1 MATQE
6 LKIVR
11 ILLVGD
17 RKSVAAWLRNYS
29 MQVIGSCAEM
39 PKKNEGKGFFGGGE
53 GACWL
58 ELYNCLAW
66 DMKESIFIYSAC

>member
-17 RKSVAAWLRNYS
+17 RKSVAARLRNYS

-39 PKKNEGKGFFGGGE
+39 PKENEGKGFFLGGGRV
-53 GACWL
+53 GWN
-58 ELYNCLAW
+58 YTIVW
-66 DMKESIFIYSAC
+66 HGI